1 MASQSLQGAT
11 KLLINA
17 ATTQVGGRSQGISTD
32 ADGNDRKIAAKEA
45 ITSYDHVP
53 IELPP
58 SMHESTQNLASL
70 YTLLDAY
77 MPTTYLIIPLHLLRS
92 SLGNFEMQLQT
103 V

>member
-1 MASQSLQGAT
+1 MASQSPQDAT

-17 ATTQVGGRSQGISTD
+17 VTTQVGARSLGNPTD

-45 ITSYDHVP
+45 ATSYDHVP

-58 SMHESTQNLASL
+58 SMHESTHKLASL
-70 YTLLDAY
+70 YTFIDAY
-77 MPTTYLIIPLHLLRS
+77 IANPIPLHLLRS
-92 SLGNFEMQLQT
+92 SLRNFEMQIQA